1 MKLKKTPLLLSITS
15 IFMVTTS
22 AYANNYVKVVSSDCD
37 FCYKNQTNIS
47 IPINN
52 FKNQNSLGITYK
64 TYDRVELDDA
74 DTPKVKKNL
83 FENIYQTTQWILDPK
98 KNEAPVFIQTVQWIF
113 DPNKKELLKPK
124 KNQVAFNTPIK
135 KKKDTQGFK
144 FAILK
149 NTYLK
154 ASLSNPS
161 SDIDQDSLLKNTKT
175 TKQPKTID
183 TNNNKLYKIL
193 DITSENPSTLL
204 KKIIPSMQVGIEVD
218 F

>member
-15 IFMVTTS
+15 IFMVTTT
-22 AYANNYVKVVSSDCD
+22 AYANNYVKVVYSDCD
-37 FCYKNQTNIS
+37 FCYKKYTNHS
-47 IPINN
+47 TSINN

-64 TYDRVELDDA
+64 TYNNVELDDV
-74 DTPKVKKNL
+74 DISKVKKNL
-83 FENIYQTTQWILDPK
+83 FENIYQTTQWIFDPT

-113 DPNKKELLKPK
+113 DPNRKELLKPK
-124 KNQVAFNTPIK
+124 KNQVAFNTPVK
-135 KKKDTQGFK
+135 KKKDNQGFK
-144 FAILK
+144 FTILK

-161 SDIDQDSLLKNTKT
+161 SDIDQDSLLNNNKT
-175 TKQPKTID
+175 TKPPKTID

-193 DITSENPSTLL
+193 DFTNENPSTLL
-204 KKIIPSMQVGIEVD
+204 KKIIPSMQVSIEVD